1 LSPSIQNVKIPS
13 KGNFVSLCKESYP
26 PNKLQ
31 HLQND
36 LIGFAHYALEE
47 KRRFLHGVQP
57 IFRDSRSPDCWPKE
71 QKHLKRMTL
80 FPESQIVS
88 ELDLHFLT
96 YPKLVFVGLK
106 VVFTSKKE
114 LVIGN
119 VNPRCGD
126 PVMETLTL
134 DNDERIVGVKF

>member
-1 LSPSIQNVKIPS
+1 
-13 KGNFVSLCKESYP
+13 
-26 PNKLQ
+26 
-31 HLQND
+31 
-36 LIGFAHYALEE
+36 
-47 KRRFLHGVQP
+47 
-57 IFRDSRSPDCWPKE
+57 
-71 QKHLKRMTL
+71 MTL

-88 ELDLHFLT
+88 ELYLHFLT
-96 YPKLVFVGLK
+96 NPKLAFVGLK

-134 DNDERIVGVKF
+134 DKDERIVGVKF